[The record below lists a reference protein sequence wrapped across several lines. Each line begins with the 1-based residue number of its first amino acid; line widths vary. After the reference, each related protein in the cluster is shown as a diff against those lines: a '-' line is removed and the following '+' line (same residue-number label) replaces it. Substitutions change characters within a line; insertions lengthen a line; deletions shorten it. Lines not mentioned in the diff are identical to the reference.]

1 MTRQPFR
8 LQPFP
13 ADDVPPGLSLEGFV
27 NRLEGDLQLS
37 YRLQGAI
44 ERVALPELA
53 ETPQRKDDLWRS
65 TCLEFFLAEPGGQG
79 YWEFNLSPSGH
90 WNVYRFTG
98 YRQAMDPELAYTELP
113 FQVKG
118 QRTSLTL
125 DLSLPMPD
133 AALADRP
140 LEMAITAVLAI
151 SSVSADQDDTCTYWA
166 LSHSGDQPDFHRR
179 SDFRL
184 RL

>member
-1 MTRQPFR
+1 
-8 LQPFP
+8 
-13 ADDVPPGLSLEGFV
+13 
-27 NRLEGDLQLS
+27 
-37 YRLQGAI
+37 
-44 ERVALPELA
+44 
-53 ETPQRKDDLWRS
+53 
-65 TCLEFFLAEPGGQG
+65 
-79 YWEFNLSPSGH
+79 
-90 WNVYRFTG
+90 
-98 YRQAMDPELAYTELP
+98 MDPELAYTELP

-151 SSVSADQDDTCTYWA
+151 PSVSADQDDTCTYWA

-179 SDFRL
+179 LDFNL
-184 RL
+184 LI